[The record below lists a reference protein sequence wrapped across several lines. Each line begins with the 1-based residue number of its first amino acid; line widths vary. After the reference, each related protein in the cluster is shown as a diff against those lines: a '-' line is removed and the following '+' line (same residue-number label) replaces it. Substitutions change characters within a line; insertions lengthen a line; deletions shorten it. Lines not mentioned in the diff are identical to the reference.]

1 VTAYRFIDA
10 EKAIWSVRIICRA
23 LHVARSAYYDWKKAR
38 TTERAAADAA
48 LSVHIK
54 AIHRRSRGTYGV
66 PRVLVDLRAEGHQVG
81 KERVARLM
89 REQGLAGTPKRR
101 YRPTTTDSDHDD
113 RVAENLLDRKFT
125 VVAPNKAWVGDI
137 TYLPTKAGWVYL
149 AVLLDL
155 FSRKVVG
162 WSLQKHMQTELC
174 LQALARAVATRQPGA
189 GLLHHSDRG
198 SQYTSDDYQAAL
210 AGFGA
215 TLSMSRKGNC
225 WDNAVAE
232 SFFGTLEQELVLQ
245 QEEVWDNEV
254 AARIAVGDYIH
265 GFYNQRRRHSTLG
278 QLSPI
283 EFEAAHRTVAFAA

>member
-1 VTAYRFIDA
+1 MTAYRFVDA
-10 EKAIWSVRIICRA
+10 EKAVWPVRVICRA
-23 LHVARSAYYDWKKAR
+23 LRVSRSAYYEWKQAR
-38 TTERAAADAA
+38 TTEKAAEDAV

-66 PRVLVDLRAEGHQVG
+66 PRVLVDLRAEGHLVG
-81 KERVARLM
+81 KDRVARLM
-89 REQGLAGTPKRR
+89 RLQGLAGTPKRR
-101 YRPTTTDSDHDD
+101 FRPTTTDSDHTD
-113 RVAENLLDRKFT
+113 RVAKNLLDRQFT
-125 VVAPNKAWVGDI
+125 FLAPNRAWVGDI

-174 LQALARAVATRQPGA
+174 LQALSRAIATRQPGA

-198 SQYTSDDYQAAL
+198 SQYTSADYQRAL
-210 AGFGA
+210 GAIGA
-215 TLSMSRKGNC
+215 TPSMSRKGNC

-245 QEEVWDNEV
+245 QEEVWGDEN
-254 AARIAVGDYIH
+254 AARSAVGDYIH

-278 QLSPI
+278 QFSPVD
-283 EFEAAHRTVAFAA
+283 FEAAYRAQARAA